1 MESTLF
7 TDLISDNSAI
17 QSWNPWHG
25 CFRYSEGCANC
36 FIFSMDSAYG
46 RDTHRV
52 SLNKSFDL
60 PLKRTKNGEY
70 SIKYGTMVYTCF
82 SSDFLLKEA
91 DIWRDK
97 AWEIMRIRKDL
108 HFVFFTKRIHRLE
121 QVLPN
126 DWGNGYDNVIIG
138 CSVENQKRA
147 DERLPFLLSL
157 PIKHRW
163 IICAPLLEE
172 IHIES
177 YLNGVELVSVG
188 GESGYKS
195 RICRYEWILSLR
207 DQAQKAGISFHF
219 HQTGARFQ
227 KEGRLYQIPKK
238 LQTAQA
244 KKANIDL

>member
-1 MESTLF
+1 MFFSSS
-7 TDLISDNSAI
+7 ISNNPAT
-17 QSWNPWHG
+17 QRWNPWHG

-36 FIFSMDSAYG
+36 FIFSMDSAHG
-46 RDTHRV
+46 CDTHQV

-60 PLKRTKNGEY
+60 PLKRAKNGDY
-70 SIKYGTMVYTCF
+70 KIKDGTIVYTCM

-91 DIWRDK
+91 DIWRQK
-97 AWEIMRIRKDL
+97 AWEIMRIRRDL
-108 HFVFFTKRIHRLE
+108 HFVFFTKRINRLAK
-121 QVLPN
+121 VLPS
-126 DWGNGYDNVIIG
+126 DWGNGYDNVSIG

-163 IICAPLLEE
+163 IVCAPLLGE

-207 DQAQKAGISFHF
+207 DQAQKAGVSFHF

-227 KEGRLYQIPKK
+227 KEGKLYQIPKK
-238 LQTAQA
+238 LQTTQA
-244 KKANIDL
+244 KKANIDI